1 MAGFVQVLGRHGR
14 RRKEVRACL
23 RVEDTKSSHRAPGH
37 IREAQPSQPGPLVMP
52 SGGRSIKNTGPSV
65 TLSSTLIHSFHWH
78 RPLPSSHPHGPQPAP
93 QGEPLCSAQTGQAA
107 GPGGGRPEGP
117 ADGGGPN
124 QSQALPSVPLVLA
137 STRPKKQHPRMP
149 ALSFL

>member
-14 RRKEVRACL
+14 RRKEVWACL
-23 RVEDTKSSHRAPGH
+23 RAEDTKSSHRAPGH
-37 IREAQPSQPGPLVMP
+37 IREAQSSQPGPPVMP
-52 SGGRSIKNTGPSV
+52 SGGHTQFNT
-65 TLSSTLIHSFHWH
+65 HSFI
-78 RPLPSSHPHGPQPAP
+78 PLASPPPLLPPPRTTACPAR
-93 QGEPLCSAQTGQAA
+93 GASMFRTNGTGCS
-107 GPGGGRPEGP
+107 PGGGRPEDL

-124 QSQALPSVPLVLA
+124 QSQALPLVPLVLA